1 MSSIQSQIAEIVR
14 TQAQLDHDPDPG
26 ANLISEAGIDSLMAL
41 RILASIEKTFDV
53 RIPDDQLV
61 NMTSVENITQF
72 IEKTR
77 SA

>member
-1 MSSIQSQIAEIVR
+1 MASIQAEIIQIVR
-14 TQAQLDHDPDPG
+14 TQAHLDHDPDPG

-53 RIPDDQLV
+53 RIPDDQLKD
-61 NMTSVENITQF
+61 MTSVENIASF
-72 IEKTR
+72 IEKHK

>member
-1 MSSIQSQIAEIVR
+1 MASIQQDIIQIVR
-14 TQAQLDHDPDPG
+14 QQAQLDHDPDPT

-61 NMTSVENITQF
+61 NMTTVENIAQF
-72 IEKTR
+72 IEKSK